1 LHALIHGSSG
11 SGKTNLLKTV
21 VNCVPE
27 ENKHITT
34 ALTENV
40 LFYPPYK
47 DFWKH
52 KILMLEDLDGS
63 LSALYVLREF
73 MSSGKITKF
82 TTEMDTN
89 SGEHKQKQL
98 TAEGPICIVG
108 ATTNERVYED
118 NSNRSYLIHVDET
131 NEHQQNVMNYQN
143 KIAAG
148 LVDKNEIKKAQDLL
162 KNIQRLLDR
171 KIEVRN
177 PFQPELILPQ
187 IIFKPLR
194 TNTHYISLIKAITY
208 LHQHQLVVLKD
219 DNGVEYVETKL
230 VHIEWAN
237 KLCRESLLRK
247 SDQLSGAQR
256 TFFEKLKVHLQSTNS
271 ETFFTKDIAQEFNLY
286 RQQVKRNLHSLE
298 DANLILKVGTNNKTS
313 FEYKVVN
320 WEDYTR
326 INQGINALDEMLIE
340 LKEKYPNA

>member
-1 LHALIHGSSG
+1 
-11 SGKTNLLKTV
+11 
-21 VNCVPE
+21 
-27 ENKHITT
+27 
-34 ALTENV
+34 
-40 LFYPPYK
+40 
-47 DFWKH
+47 
-52 KILMLEDLDGS
+52 M
-63 LSALYVLREF
+63 
-73 MSSGKITKF
+73 
-82 TTEMDTN
+82 
-89 SGEHKQKQL
+89 
-98 TAEGPICIVG
+98 
-108 ATTNERVYED
+108 
-118 NSNRSYLIHVDET
+118 
-131 NEHQQNVMNYQN
+131 
-143 KIAAG
+143 
-148 LVDKNEIKKAQDLL
+148 
-162 KNIQRLLDR
+162 
-171 KIEVRN
+171 
-177 PFQPELILPQ
+177 
-187 IIFKPLR
+187 
-194 TNTHYISLIKAITY
+194 IKAITY